1 MLGFVRHG
9 LTLAQQAGG
18 QLALLVR
25 FQWIAGR
32 RAAELISSGP
42 LQTVL
47 VLTRRIR
54 WFEMGERTKSG
65 QHHHAWLV
73 FDYACDPRQ
82 SPRIVFAE

>member
-9 LTLAQQAGG
+9 LTLPQQAGG

-25 FQWIAGR
+25 FQWIAGG

-47 VLTRRIR
+47 VLTRLIR
-54 WFEMGERTKSG
+54 WFEMGERTKTG
-65 QHHHAWLV
+65 QHHHAWIN
-73 FDYACDPRQ
+73 FDYAGDPHQ
-82 SPRIVFAE
+82 PPRIVFTE